1 MEQATDHAQDA
12 GLLRVVVIGAG
23 PRGTSVVERLALA
36 AAGRQAWAP
45 ADLLIDDDDGGALDA
60 RPLRI
65 DVVDPYPA
73 GSGRVWDP
81 GQSRNLWMNTPSMF
95 PTVAPERP
103 AGVGRAEH
111 PGLSFEQFRVSGGDG
126 AELSEVER
134 AELEALGPGS
144 FPPRP
149 LYGRYL
155 QHVWEG
161 VAAQLEGLDHVDG
174 PHVHATL
181 AVSVDPHVGG
191 GYRVVLGSGQVLYAD
206 RVVLAVGH
214 VPARISPEQEA
225 VGSACA
231 SHPSAHYVPPHV
243 STDVDYDALP
253 AGQNVLVRGMGL
265 NFFDLMAEVTL
276 SRGGRFEE
284 TGGPAGQALKYIPS
298 GKEPILIAGSR
309 RGTPYRAKA
318 AIPAF
323 IPPGIELKFFTYDRI
338 VEAAEKGA
346 TGRLPGTV
354 DFERHVWP
362 LLNRDVIRTYYNEL
376 AAAAPE
382 VFESTPS
389 VFLDELDEILAA
401 PTDIGDE
408 VWVLKLKD
416 ALARALPDRELF
428 DIRALAR
435 PWSGHGAITA
445 EAYRAATIE
454 MLESDVA
461 AASLGTGSP
470 LHMAIGALHAGRMIV
485 KRLIAEGYIDERS
498 VAAQVRGW
506 FEPLVEG
513 LASGP
518 PLERIEQMVAL
529 VRAGI
534 IEVLGPEPSYT
545 YDAEARLFR
554 AVSPWVGGAEPEAT
568 WMVEAMMPANR
579 VAITDSPLLRSML
592 ASGLARPRVRITD
605 DGEQVPGSGL
615 DVEGADHRVVGT
627 SGAAADGVHVL
638 GLQLSSVQW
647 GTAIAAEAGG
657 DPHVGARTLADAEA
671 IARSVLLA

>member
-36 AAGRQAWAP
+36 AAGQQAWAP
-45 ADLLIDDDDGGALDA
+45 ADLLIEDDDGGALDA

-81 GQSRNLWMNTPSMF
+81 AQSRNLWMNTPSMF

-103 AGVGRAEH
+103 AGVGRADH
-111 PGLSFEQFRVSGGDG
+111 PGLSFEQFRLSGGDG

-161 VAAQLEGLDHVDG
+161 VAAQLDGLGHVDG

-231 SHPSAHYVPPHV
+231 SHPGAHYVPPHV
-243 STDVDYDALP
+243 STDVDYSQLP

-323 IPPGIELKFFTYDRI
+323 IPQGIELKFFTYERI

-346 TGRLPGTV
+346 TGRLPGTA

-470 LHMAIGALHAGRMIV
+470 QHMAIGALHAGRMIV

-529 VRAGI
+529 MRAGI
-534 IEVLGPEPSYT
+534 VEFWALSRPTPTMRRPACSALCRRG
-545 YDAEARLFR
+545 
-554 AVSPWVGGAEPEAT
+554 WV
-568 WMVEAMMPANR
+568 
-579 VAITDSPLLRSML
+579 
-592 ASGLARPRVRITD
+592 
-605 DGEQVPGSGL
+605 
-615 DVEGADHRVVGT
+615 
-627 SGAAADGVHVL
+627 
-638 GLQLSSVQW
+638 
-647 GTAIAAEAGG
+647 
-657 DPHVGARTLADAEA
+657 
-671 IARSVLLA
+671 ARSRRRRGWLRR